1 MKALTLA
8 LALATS
14 GALPALAIEGRYQV
28 EGRIPGQERNYDGEA
43 VVKRTG
49 QTFTIA
55 WRIGNATHVGTGIL
69 VESKLNVVY
78 QGVGGGGRP
87 GIVIFDVRDDRIGEG
102 VWTELGLQ
110 AVGTENWTPLD
121 RP

>member
-1 MKALTLA
+1 MKAITLA
-8 LALATS
+8 LALVPTL
-14 GALPALAIEGRYQV
+14 ALPALALEGRYRV

-55 WRIGNATHVGTGIL
+55 WRIGNSTHVGTGIL
-69 VESKLNVVY
+69 VENKLTVVY

-87 GIVIFDVRDDRIGEG
+87 GVVIFDVRDDRIGEG

-110 AVGTENWTPLD
+110 QVGTENWTATD

>member
-1 MKALTLA
+1 MKAITLA
-8 LALATS
+8 LALVPTL
-14 GALPALAIEGRYQV
+14 ALPALALEGRYRV

-55 WRIGNATHVGTGIL
+55 WRIGNSTHVGTGIL
-69 VESKLNVVY
+69 VENKLTVVY

-87 GIVIFDVRDDRIGEG
+87 GVVIFDVRDDRIGEG

-110 AVGTENWTPLD
+110 EVGTENWTATD

>member
-1 MKALTLA
+1 MKAITLA
-8 LALATS
+8 LALAAVS
-14 GALPALAIEGRYQV
+14 ALPALAVEGRYKV
-28 EGRIPGQERNYDGEA
+28 EGRIPGQERTYEGEA

-55 WRIGNATHVGTGIL
+55 WRIGNATHVGTGVL
-69 VESKLNVVY
+69 VDNKLTVVY
-78 QGVGGGGRP
+78 QAIGGGGRP
-87 GIVIFDVRDDRIGEG
+87 GLAVFDVRDDRVGEG

-110 AVGTENWTPLD
+110 EIGTENWMATD